1 MKKILAIGVLLFAPL
16 SASAQQLGNLGN
28 LVEQLGRIIDKLIP
42 IVFSIALLVFFWGL
56 AKYILAAG
64 SEEAKDQGRRIMIG
78 GIIALFVMASIWG
91 IVYFIGQALGIDA
104 EQSIPVPKV
113 RGVR

>member
-91 IVYFIGQALGIDA
+91 IITWIGNALL
-104 EQSIPVPKV
+104 IPTIETVDVPRV
-113 RGVR
+113 ER